1 MGEQVFSTRFTN
13 ETPIPMAFWSK
24 AHWSMLIYM
33 NSVMTD
39 SRCGFQVG
47 YDPRMTH
54 NRRNHRVMN
63 THCPSPVRA
72 SGSRVLG
79 PVMETR
85 YSTAIIEDGLTVLVA
100 DHDDW
105 CVVGDFASAGLL
117 TDPDFDVDE
126 YVHFSPLGMT
136 LSMLLTWHLQNG
148 GTLHT
153 FKPQA
158 PQIAMLT
165 LVVAKVVAPE
175 PTEKEPAD
183 AA

>member
-1 MGEQVFSTRFTN
+1 MSDQVFSTRFTN
-13 ETPIPMAFWSK
+13 ETPIPMEFWSK
-24 AHWSMLIYM
+24 PHWSMLIYM
-33 NSVMTD
+33 NTVMTD

-63 THCPSPVRA
+63 TYCPSPVRA
-72 SGSRVLG
+72 PGSRIVG

-85 YSTAIIEDGLTVLVA
+85 HSTAIIEDGHKVLVA

-105 CVVGDFASAGLL
+105 CVVGDFAAAGLL

-126 YVHFSPLGMT
+126 FVHFTPLGMA
-136 LSMLLTWHLQNG
+136 LSSMLTWHLQNG
-148 GTLHT
+148 GTLLT
-153 FKPQA
+153 FKPQ
-158 PQIAMLT
+158 PS
-165 LVVAKVVAPE
+165 LVALLEPLVSQVVT
-175 PTEKEPAD
+175 TEKEAVN